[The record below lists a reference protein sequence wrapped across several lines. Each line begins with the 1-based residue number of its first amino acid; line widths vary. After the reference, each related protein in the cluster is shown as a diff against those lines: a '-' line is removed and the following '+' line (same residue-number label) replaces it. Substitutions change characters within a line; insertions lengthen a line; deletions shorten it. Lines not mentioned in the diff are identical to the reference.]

1 MRINDLV
8 QRYDGLLGI
17 VVRVRKNGI
26 IRVLMPPSWQ
36 PIDQIKRD
44 WRVVSEFRRSG

>member
-17 VVRVRKNGI
+17 VVRVRKNGTVRVI
-26 IRVLMPPSWQ
+26 IFD
-36 PIDQIKRD
+36 PIWEFDQIKKD
-44 WRVVSEFRRSG
+44 WKVISESR